1 MKIKVKALL
10 LIIFALTLIFVWGIP
25 AALLGIADYLED
37 KGSDVAYLF
46 FEKYAE
52 YPTTSDIKGKFL
64 YADSLV
70 KSFNKYTIMLAGWG
84 GAEDTTPESM
94 EKAKKILE
102 DIMVKTPHKEDEKE
116 YYIDSYKMLLDMAI
130 SRGDTEMLH
139 KWLSFGQESTDDKL
153 IYTADI
159 YNGFVLHVNGDREG
173 AKKIIDKY
181 NNTDLADI
189 KLDILKA
196 EITLFDGDYEKA
208 EKMFQN
214 IDSNWNAREKCT
226 FGSTGYY
233 ERSSWHERII
243 KSFKGD
249 NVIRGTVTYEGKPLP
264 FVEIYVQEADGGL
277 RSGGES
283 YIGITDENGK
293 FETLG
298 LKDGIYDIGIGIEG
312 SILTDKVLQRSERRY
327 LELDGGDV
335 EINFVF
341 NDILHVNKP
350 GHGERIS
357 GEEFTVSW
365 EETEGAKYY
374 TVEPVVF
381 FEPYEKSGSSFRSPI
396 ADENAEDRFIE
407 TSATFKMETF
417 RNQTSGMMYDG
428 EEGLIGPTSVLGIFM
443 PGVEYPIVVNA
454 YDENN
459 NLITSSL
466 PLRTYYDSIPS
477 IIAEGSLTEGENLIL
492 GKKYPEAIEFYENI
506 LKENPDDVDALRYLT
521 KIYGIGWKKG
531 EKNIERAIALGQ
543 RYADISGNGELL
555 TVILYHMDTGEIKE
569 NSEMVRSILTGS
581 MEHLDDD
588 RNYLLSR
595 YYIAV
600 EDWESAREAFRNT
613 KDYVPDNLFYLN
625 MYFGDY
631 KDAAENIRSKDF
643 YISRLS
649 SNKVEEALMALE
661 NSRPND
667 FDRQI
672 FNTLL
677 LKLVK
682 GIDHDEGKALYNETA
697 GKITDSNIKTI
708 LHEIY
713 LDRRWDVEY

>member
-1 MKIKVKALL
+1 MKVKTLL
-10 LIIFALTLIFVWGIP
+10 LILVALTLTFVWGIP
-25 AALLGIADYLED
+25 AAILGIADYLED
-37 KGSDVAYLF
+37 KGSNEAYLF

-84 GAEDTTPESM
+84 GSEDTTPENM
-94 EKAKKILE
+94 EKAKKLLE
-102 DIMVKTPHKEDEKE
+102 EIMAEIPNNEDEKE

-130 SRGDTEMLH
+130 SMGDTEMLH
-139 KWLSFGQESTDDKL
+139 KWISFGQENTDEKL
-153 IYTADI
+153 MYTADI
-159 YNGFVLHVNGDREG
+159 YNGFILHVNGDREG
-173 AKKIIDKY
+173 AKKIIEKYDK
-181 NNTDLADI
+181 TDIADI

-196 EITLFDGDYEKA
+196 EITLFDGDYDEA
-208 EKMFQN
+208 EKMFQK

-233 ERSSWHERII
+233 ERSFWYDRII
-243 KSFKGD
+243 KRFKGT
-249 NVIRGTVTYEGKPLP
+249 NVVRGTVTYEGKPLP

-283 YIGITDENGK
+283 YIGITDENGE

-298 LKDGIYDIGIGIEG
+298 LKNGIFDIGIGIED
-312 SILTDKVLQRSERRY
+312 SILTDKVLQRSEHRY
-327 LELDGGDV
+327 LELDGDDV
-335 EINFVF
+335 EINFIF
-341 NDILHVNKP
+341 NNTLSVNMP
-350 GHGERIS
+350 GHGEKIS

-365 EETEGAKYY
+365 EEVAGAEYY
-374 TVEPVVF
+374 NVEPVVF
-381 FEPYEKSGSSFRSPI
+381 FEAYEKSGSSFRSPI
-396 ADENAEDRFIE
+396 ADENGEDRFTE
-407 TSATFKMETF
+407 TSATFKMETL
-417 RNQTSGMMYDG
+417 RNQTGGTMYDG
-428 EEGLIGPTSVLGIFM
+428 EERLLCPTSVLGIFM

-466 PLRTYYDSIPS
+466 PLRTYYEKIPS
-477 IIAEGSLTEGENLIL
+477 IITEGSLTEGEKLIL
-492 GKKYPEAIEFYENI
+492 GTKYPEAIEFYENI
-506 LKENPDDVDALRYLT
+506 LKDNPYDVDALRYLT
-521 KIYGIGWKKG
+521 KIYGIGWKEG
-531 EKNIERAIALGQ
+531 EKNVERAITLGQ
-543 RYADISGNGELL
+543 RYTEISGNGELL
-555 TVILYHMDTGEIKE
+555 PVILHHMDTDEIKE
-569 NSEMVRSILTGS
+569 NSEMVRSILTSS

-588 RNYLLSR
+588 KNYLLSR

-600 EDWESAREAFRNT
+600 EDWESARETFRNM
-613 KDYVPDNLFYLN
+613 KDYVPDDLFYLN

-649 SNKVEEALMALE
+649 SDKVEESLKALE
-661 NSRPND
+661 NSHPND
-667 FDRQI
+667 SDRQA
-672 FNTLL
+672 FNTFLL
-677 LKLVK
+677 ELVK
-682 GIDHDEGKALYNETA
+682 GIDYDGGETLYNETSR
-697 GKITDSNIKTI
+697 KITDSNIKTI